1 MPHCAKK
8 YLSYIVS
15 TKLFPK
21 KKDAESYAALIA
33 LKKLYER
40 KFLDEHLSNTKAL
53 P

>member
-15 TKLFPK
+15 KKLFPK

-40 KFLDEHLSNTKAL
+40 GFLNEHL
-53 P
+53 

>member
-1 MPHCAKK
+1 MPHCAKI

-21 KKDAESYAALIA
+21 KKDAESYAAFIA

-40 KFLDEHLSNTKAL
+40 GFLDEHLSNTLA
-53 P
+53 PP